1 VLYSIPIVILIFGE
15 SRAVFVLCMW
25 PGTYL
30 GKDRSLSLRIL
41 LSLLIFFLQFL
52 HIGCLSTLQQA
63 EARPEYHVW
72 GGLSPGHGERGSGSL
87 YNGGLGA

>member
-41 LSLLIFFLQFL
+41 LSLLIFLAIFAYWLPINL
-52 HIGCLSTLQQA
+52 TTSRG
-63 EARPEYHVW
+63 EARVSCLG
-72 GGLSPGHGERGSGSL
+72 GGLSPGHGERGSA
-87 YNGGLGA
+87 GL